1 MYKSRTGR
9 PSLTMDE
16 EDVKAVP
23 AEDVDDEDLDAM
35 LKKKKKKKKTKDVEH
50 SEESL
55 AGSAAPEVEKGASP
69 ALRQA
74 PRA

>member
-1 MYKSRTGR
+1 
-9 PSLTMDE
+9 MDE